1 MVLYNIIARLY
12 PNEGLNLFYW
22 FYRHLDINIFQY
34 ISVRAGIGFFISF
47 FLTMYLLPKFIV
59 WAKNKKASQPIYK
72 YAPDSHQVK
81 AGTPTMGGVVFIFST
96 IIATLLTVKLNN
108 FYVVGGLLT
117 LALFSLIGI
126 KDDYAK
132 ISNNKNDA
140 GLSARMKLIFQ
151 VFSAAIV
158 VLILFFYNHTTELYT
173 PFYKLPLFDIGF
185 LITFFWILVIVATS
199 NAVNLTDGLD
209 GLATVPSIMA
219 FFTLSIIIYIT
230 GHAILSSYL
239 LLPNIKLTGE
249 LAILGAC
256 IIGSLIAFLW
266 YNSHPAQIFMG
277 DSGSLPLGAF
287 MGYMAI
293 VGKSEILL
301 ILIGFIFV
309 LETVSVILQVGSY
322 KLRQKRVFLMAP
334 IHHHFEQ
341 KGWKENKIIV
351 RFWIIS
357 FMTNLLALMSLKV
370 R

>member
-1 MVLYNIIARLY
+1 MC
-12 PNEGLNLFYW
+12 YW

-47 FLTMYLLPKFIV
+47 FLTMYFLPKFIR
-59 WAKNKKASQPIYK
+59 WAKGKKASQPIYE
-72 YAPDSHQVK
+72 YAPDSHQTK
-81 AGTPTMGGVVFIFST
+81 IGTPTMGGLVFVFST
-96 IIATLLTVKLNN
+96 IIATVLTIKLNN

-117 LALFSLIGI
+117 LGLFSLIGI

-132 ISNNKNDA
+132 ISNMKNDA
-140 GLSARMKLIFQ
+140 GLSARMKLLLQI
-151 VFSAAIV
+151 VSAIIIVAI
-158 VLILFFYNHTTELYT
+158 LYLYGHTTETYT

-185 LITFFWILVIVATS
+185 YITFFWILVIIAAS

-209 GLATVPSIMA
+209 GLATVPSILA
-219 FFTLSIIIYIT
+219 FFTLSTIIYIT

-256 IIGSLIAFLW
+256 MIGSLIAFLW

-277 DSGSLPLGAF
+277 DSGSLPIGAF

-301 ILIGFIFV
+301 LLIGFIFV

-322 KLRQKRVFLMAP
+322 KLRKKRVFLMAP

-357 FMTNLLALMSLKV
+357 FMTNLIALMSLKI